1 MFMASEEEV
10 AVILY
15 GFGAELGDFRLFA
28 DDLFAELLR
37 QRKFTRSHVM
47 IKETVSRA
55 AFFDTLAS
63 IPSVFKIKELHVFSH
78 SIGGGLYVGYH
89 ERAAD
94 RVRRDAAEHARLTGK
109 RITYDEV
116 LNAEVGG
123 ILGDHLLRDPL
134 LRGKNVMRAKFAAG
148 AFMKAWGCNS
158 GVSGWVYTDE
168 SSTTHT
174 LVSDQNADA
183 DYYYWRALNT
193 RNVPKPSIAQ
203 AFADYFGITVYGAGS
218 GSHIEV
224 QRGKTWITSNQ
235 YKKETGRWPGAPQTL
250 RLHPDRGTYNAFKPT
265 T

>member
-1 MFMASEEEV
+1 MANEEEV

-28 DDLFAELLR
+28 DDLLAELLR
-37 QRKFTRSHVM
+37 LKKFTRTHVM
-47 IKETVSRA
+47 IKETLSRDV
-55 AFFDTLAS
+55 FFDTLS
-63 IPSVFKIKELHVFSH
+63 KIPSAFTIKELHVFSH

-89 ERAAD
+89 EREAD
-94 RVRRDAAEHARLTGK
+94 RVRRAASLHADQK
-109 RITYDEV
+109 HVNITYDEV
-116 LNAEVGG
+116 LNAEIGG

-134 LRGKNVMRAKFAAG
+134 LRDKNVMRAKFAAG
-148 AFMKAWGCNS
+148 ASMKLWGCNS
-158 GVSGWVYTDE
+158 GVSRWVYTDE
-168 SSTTHT
+168 NSTNHT
-174 LVSDQNADA
+174 YVSDQNADA

-203 AFADYFGITVYGAGS
+203 ALADYFGITVYGAGS

-224 QRGKTWITSNQ
+224 QRGGAWITSNK

-250 RLHPDRGTYNAFKPT
+250 RLHPDRGTYNPFKPT

>member
-1 MFMASEEEV
+1 MANEEEV

-28 DDLFAELLR
+28 DDLLADLLR
-37 QRKFTRSHVM
+37 QKKFTRSHVM
-47 IKETVSRA
+47 IKETVSRD
-55 AFFDTLAS
+55 AFFDTLGS

-89 ERAAD
+89 EPAAD
-94 RVRRDAAEHARLTGK
+94 RVRRAAAAHADQKHTN
-109 RITYDEV
+109 ITYDEV
-116 LNAEVGG
+116 LNAEIGG

-134 LRGKNVMRAKFAAG
+134 LRDKNVMRAKFAAG
-148 AFMKAWGCNS
+148 AFAKLWGCNS

-168 SSTTHT
+168 DSTTHT
-174 LVSDQNADA
+174 LVSDQNATA

-203 AFADYFGITVYGAGS
+203 ALADYFGITVYGAGS

-224 QRGKTWITSNQ
+224 QRGNAWITSNQ